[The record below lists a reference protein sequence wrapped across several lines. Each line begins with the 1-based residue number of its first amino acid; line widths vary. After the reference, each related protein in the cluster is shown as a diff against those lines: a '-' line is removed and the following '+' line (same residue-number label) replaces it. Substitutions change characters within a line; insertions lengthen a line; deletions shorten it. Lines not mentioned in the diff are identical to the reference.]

1 MNHLSKSSKTVVFH
15 EVGVPEVL
23 KLEQVEVSYPGPQ
36 EVRIQVKSIGINR
49 ADAMYRQGM
58 YIENPIFP
66 AKLGYEAA
74 GVIEAI
80 GSEVSN
86 LSVGDMVNVIPG
98 FSLLSYSSYGEYIT
112 MPSYAVH
119 KYPSNLSY
127 SEAAALWTSYL
138 TMYGMIVN
146 SGKLKSGEF
155 VVVNAASSSAGL
167 AAIQMINYVGGISI
181 ALTTSSKKKEALL
194 KAGASHVIVTAEE
207 DIATEVLKITDEAL
221 LKSGA
226 SYVIVTG
233 EEDIA
238 TKVLKITDNVGAH
251 LILDPVVGAKFSN
264 LLSSV
269 AENGKVFVYGA
280 LSHESA
286 SFPAFDVLMKTP
298 TIRGYSAIEVL
309 GNIEVLIQAIT
320 FINKGVT
327 EGKLKPIIDKVFS
340 LDEIVEAHKYLESN
354 QQFGK
359 IVVNI

>member
-1 MNHLSKSSKTVVFH
+1 MSNLSKMSKTVVFH
-15 EVGVPEVL
+15 EAGAPEVL
-23 KLEQVEVSYPGPQ
+23 KVEQVEISYPGPQ

-74 GVIEAI
+74 GIVEAV

-86 LSVGDMVNVIPG
+86 LSVGDVVNIIPG
-98 FSLLSYSSYGEYIT
+98 FSLHNYSSYGEYII

-127 SEAAALWTSYL
+127 EEAASLWTSYS

-146 SGKLKSGEF
+146 SGKLKPEEF
-155 VVVNAASSSAGL
+155 VVINAASSSAGL
-167 AAIQMINYVGGISI
+167 AAIQITNYVGGISI

-194 KAGASHVIVTAEE
+194 KAGASHVIVTSEE
-207 DIATEVLKITDEAL
+207 DIAAEVLKITNN
-221 LKSGA
+221 
-226 SYVIVTG
+226 I
-233 EEDIA
+233 
-238 TKVLKITDNVGAH
+238 GAH
-251 LILDPVVGAKFSN
+251 LILDPVVGAKFST

-280 LSHESA
+280 LSHEPA
-286 SFPAFDVLMKTP
+286 SFPAFNVLMKTP

-309 GNIEVLIQAIT
+309 GNLEVLIQAIT
-320 FINKGVT
+320 FIDKGVS
-327 EGKLKPIIDKVFS
+327 EGKLKPIIDKAFN
-340 LDEIVEAHKYLESN
+340 LNEIVEAHNYLESN

-359 IVVNI
+359 IVIKI